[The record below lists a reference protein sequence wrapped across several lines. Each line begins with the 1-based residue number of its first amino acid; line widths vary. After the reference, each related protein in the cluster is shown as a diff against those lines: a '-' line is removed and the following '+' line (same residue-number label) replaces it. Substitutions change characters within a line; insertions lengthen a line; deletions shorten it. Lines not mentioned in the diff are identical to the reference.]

1 MLSVT
6 CKPYMLSVA
15 MLNVVMLSVVA
26 PFKEQK
32 IYFSFLK
39 TSSLQHFLP
48 QCKHH
53 IRMPYHIIY
62 QAFLRLIFE
71 LKVPLVF

>member
-15 MLNVVMLSVVA
+15 MLNVVMVSVVA

-32 IYFSFLK
+32 IYLAILK
-39 TSSLQHFLP
+39 ASCLEQFLP

-53 IRMPYHIIY
+53 IRMPYHNNY
-62 QAFLRLIFE
+62 KAFLRLIFE
-71 LKVPLVF
+71 VQVPLVF